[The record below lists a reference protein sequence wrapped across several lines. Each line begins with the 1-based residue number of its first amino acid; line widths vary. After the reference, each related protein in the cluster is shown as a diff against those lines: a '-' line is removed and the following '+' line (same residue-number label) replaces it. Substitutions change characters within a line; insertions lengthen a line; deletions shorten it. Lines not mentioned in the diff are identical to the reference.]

1 MNASIIEQ
9 FAVAAVESK
18 GTKRM
23 GVTLGRIA
31 VIHPSFQLPI
41 IFNFVMTFC
50 YSQMASSTERSPFD
64 IDIRHITDTYT
75 QASAVNIAKVE
86 LPENTRFLWYYSST
100 KDPIAWMLKG
110 VGDSLVL
117 NNSKAEGN
125 GLLNLTVIYPNGVR
139 DSVARSLWKHE
150 ELEVIAFANEVLL
163 DRGLRAYRVALN
175 DGDDFEFKC
184 VFRGSLTNLKII
196 LPDAMECKDQLLDA
210 NTESI
215 SVCCTNLRF
224 RKGQYGCEGQSEK
237 KKLLST
243 IYLYGNAAFS
253 RVKYALSWMTL
264 MPLAVLT
271 WHIM

>member
-1 MNASIIEQ
+1 
-9 FAVAAVESK
+9 
-18 GTKRM
+18 
-23 GVTLGRIA
+23 
-31 VIHPSFQLPI
+31 
-41 IFNFVMTFC
+41 
-50 YSQMASSTERSPFD
+50 MASSTQRSPFD
-64 IDIRHITDTYT
+64 IDIRQITDTYT

-110 VGDSLVL
+110 VGDSLIL

-125 GLLNLTVIYPNGVR
+125 GLLNLTVVYPNGVR
-139 DSVARSLWKHE
+139 ESVARSLLKQE
-150 ELEVIAFANEVLL
+150 ELEVIAFANEVML
-163 DRGLRAYRVALN
+163 DRSLRAYRIALN

-196 LPDAMECKDQLLDA
+196 LPDAMECKDQFFDA
-210 NTESI
+210 NAESI

-224 RKGQYGCEGQSEK
+224 RKGQYGCEGQSEE

-253 RVKYALSWMTL
+253 RAKCALIWMTL
-264 MPLAVLT
+264 VPLAVLT
-271 WHIM
+271 